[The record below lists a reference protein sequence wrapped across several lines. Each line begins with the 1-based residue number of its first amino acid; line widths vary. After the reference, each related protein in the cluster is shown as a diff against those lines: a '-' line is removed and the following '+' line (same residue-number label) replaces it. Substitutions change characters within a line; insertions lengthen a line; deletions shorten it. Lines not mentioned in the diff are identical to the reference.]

1 MSGNAWRAF
10 PFQHQVTRNTVLKF
24 DFELRAKAEGHAIC
38 LDEDTNEDVELGGN
52 LRCFVVGGTQTDLWA
67 DVYHLQE
74 TTQGHK
80 ASYVVNIGA
89 AKSVGSRAY
98 INSGTQINYLAFIQD
113 NDREPEV
120 GESVFSNIQIY
131 EDTPVSLKHAK
142 SVNCHAVFTT
152 VRFWF
157 SNVIVSFVCPRRRIR
172 VLPQNSVSEEQ
183 LYNKNSMLAA
193 LVMLVISWPV
203 KRSL

>member
-1 MSGNAWRAF
+1 MLTINTNSNPLELAHSKKYGINQHGEGGVTIGDNDNDAQSVKMSGNAWRAF

-89 AKSVGSRAY
+89 ANSVGSRAY
-98 INSGTQINYLAFIQD
+98 INPGTQINYLAFIQD
-113 NDREPEV
+113 NDREPHV

-131 EDTPVSLKHAK
+131 EKTNVSSKHAK
-142 SVNCHAVFTT
+142 SVNCHAMSTT
-152 VRFWF
+152 LQF
-157 SNVIVSFVCPRRRIR
+157 
-172 VLPQNSVSEEQ
+172 
-183 LYNKNSMLAA
+183 
-193 LVMLVISWPV
+193 
-203 KRSL
+203 